1 MNKHQERS
9 LYENVLQISE
19 KSKVKK
25 AKAADVMS
33 LRKYEALE
41 LDNKVT
47 LIHEL
52 IPLGLMH
59 IKEELL
65 VEVRNLS
72 VMTDAAC
79 R

>member
-1 MNKHQERS
+1 
-9 LYENVLQISE
+9 
-19 KSKVKK
+19 
-25 AKAADVMS
+25 MS

-65 VEVRNLS
+65 VEVRNLADDKQ
-72 VMTDAAC
+72 VTLAVHFNNH
-79 R
+79 